1 MTDITGPI
9 SGQTMHVSI
18 TPALGSETFISGVDG
33 WNFDCNV
40 DSKDV
45 TAAAITAAGVVTWKS
60 YIATLRDASGTVSF
74 KYLAL
79 DDPGQFA
86 LWTLFTTANALA
98 EIRFYQDQTHY
109 LFADCICTSFPLSA
123 KLDGVQG
130 EGMSVNVQIQDTG
143 GLQLG
148 GYA

>member
-9 SGQTMHVSI
+9 SGQTLKVSI
-18 TPALGSETFISGVDG
+18 TPTAGSETFISGVDG
-33 WNFDCNV
+33 WNFDNKV

-45 TAAAITAAGVVTWKS
+45 TAAAVTAAGTVTWKS
-60 YIATLRDASGTVSF
+60 YIATLRDASGTISL

-79 DDPGQFA
+79 DDPGQLA

-98 EIRFYQDQTHY
+98 EIRFYQDETHY
-109 LFADCICTSFPLSA
+109 VFCDCIATSFPLGA

-130 EGMSVNVQIQDTG
+130 EGMTVNVQIQDVD

-148 GYA
+148 GYS